1 MNRFVVL
8 AIAAVLAG
16 FPFFQPAAAE
26 AWPDEPIHIVVPF
39 TPGSATDIV
48 ARIVAAEMAKGLG
61 QPVIVDN
68 RPGAGGTI
76 GAGQVARAEPGGYT
90 LLANS
95 SAHTVNPAIFPDMTF
110 DTRVDL
116 RAITLLARQ
125 PNILVAAPSKRW
137 KSAVDFA
144 NAAKAE
150 PGRIT
155 YATAGTGSGTHMN
168 AEKFRLSAG
177 IGAVHVPYR
186 GTPEALRDTMNGVTD
201 ICFCPIVAALPMIKQ
216 GRVVALANG
225 SLTRSSVLPDLATTE
240 EQGFA
245 DSGYTFWV
253 GLFAPAG
260 TPRTVI
266 DRLNAEARR
275 ALEAPE
281 VKERLQALGTDP
293 SPTTPQEL
301 EWRVKQ
307 EIRDNLELAKKADIR
322 LQ

>member
-1 MNRFVVL
+1 V
-8 AIAAVLAG
+8 
-16 FPFFQPAAAE
+16 
-26 AWPDEPIHIVVPF
+26 
-39 TPGSATDIV
+39 
-48 ARIVAAEMAKGLG
+48 VAAKLSEAMR
-61 QPVIVDN
+61 QQFVVDN
-68 RPGAGGTI
+68 RAGAGGTI
-76 GAGQVARAEPGGYT
+76 GAGQVARSEPGGYT

-95 SAHTVNPAIFPDMTF
+95 SAHTVNPAIFPDMTY

-116 RAITLLARQ
+116 RAITMLAQQ
-125 PNILVAAPSKRW
+125 PNILVAAPSKGW
-137 KSAVDFA
+137 KTAVDFA
-144 NAAKAE
+144 NAARAE
-150 PGRIT
+150 PGKIT

-225 SLTRSSVLPDLATTE
+225 SPMRSSVLPNLATTE
-240 EQGFA
+240 EQGFP

-260 TPRTVI
+260 TPRSVI

-281 VKERLQALGTDP
+281 VRERLRELGTDP
-293 SPTTPQEL
+293 SSSTSQDL
-301 EWRVKQ
+301 ERRVRD
-307 EIRDNLELAKKADIR
+307 EIRDNLELARKADIR

>member
-1 MNRFVVL
+1 
-8 AIAAVLAG
+8 
-16 FPFFQPAAAE
+16 
-26 AWPDEPIHIVVPF
+26 
-39 TPGSATDIV
+39 
-48 ARIVAAEMAKGLG
+48 
-61 QPVIVDN
+61 
-68 RPGAGGTI
+68 
-76 GAGQVARAEPGGYT
+76 
-90 LLANS
+90 
-95 SAHTVNPAIFPDMTF
+95 MTF

-125 PNILVAAPSKRW
+125 PNILVAAPSKGL
-137 KSAVDFA
+137 KTAVDFA
-144 NAAKAE
+144 NAARAE
-150 PGRIT
+150 PGKIT

-168 AEKFRLSAG
+168 AEKFRLSAQ

-186 GTPEALRDTMNGVTD
+186 GTPEALRDTMNSVTD
-201 ICFCPIVAALPMIKQ
+201 ICFCPIVAALPMIKD

-225 SLTRSSVLPDLATTE
+225 GPTRSSVLPELATTE

-253 GLFAPAG
+253 GLFPPG

-301 EWRVKQ
+301 ERLVAHEIEENIELVRKAESAAMSAAKVNAARNLKSVCRARRHGLRPIRRRRV
-307 EIRDNLELAKKADIR
+307 IRDAL
-322 LQ
+322 